1 MVQRLDKVTVCDL
14 RKASRENKM
23 KIRELMFACRTD
35 KYGAYIISTEVEKKT
50 EIDDNTCK
58 IYIYVQRR
66 AALVTRCQ
74 RNASIVI
81 PALRYC
87 HRFSNNR
94 PFPLHRALQPPGPH

>member
-58 IYIYVQRR
+58 IYLR
-66 AALVTRCQ
+66 ATQGSTGYALPEECQHCDTRPQ
-74 RNASIVI
+74 ILSS
-81 PALRYC
+81 L
-87 HRFSNNR
+87 
-94 PFPLHRALQPPGPH
+94 